1 MTVMDELVA
10 FVVQAVPFW
19 GTVGLSVKQAADGHS
34 LLELPT
40 GPQHLQNG
48 IVHGGAIA
56 TLLDST
62 CAMAALSLLWP
73 AEYASSVN
81 LHLAYLRPVT
91 PGIVLTA
98 RGECLKAGRTIV
110 FCEAKAWDPQGAL
123 VATCSSELMRVP
135 RSPAP

>member
-1 MTVMDELVA
+1 
-10 FVVQAVPFW
+10 
-19 GTVGLSVKQAADGHS
+19 

-81 LHLAYLRPVT
+81 LHLAYLRPVP
-91 PGIVLTA
+91 PGVLLTA
-98 RGECLKAGRTIV
+98 RGECLKAGRHIM
-110 FCEAKAWDPQGAL
+110 FCEAKVWDAEGAL

-135 RSPAP
+135 RGARRDPAQGETLP